1 MDNLKHWSG
10 LALVGC
16 LVIGAVAVS
25 PAAVSPAWAD
35 GRRQIAPQIATQ
47 PSTTDLRQI
56 ERELYEQGYQR
67 ISHMRLEH
75 GMVSARAL
83 DENKRPVFL
92 GVAPETGR
100 VVESIALD

>member
-25 PAAVSPAWAD
+25 PTLAD
-35 GRRQIAPQIATQ
+35 ERPQIAAQ
-47 PSTTDLRQI
+47 PSATDLRQI
-56 ERELYEQGYQR
+56 ERELYDQGYQR
-67 ISHMRLEH
+67 VSHMRLEN
-75 GMVSARAL
+75 GLVSARAL

-92 GVAPETGR
+92 GVTPETGR
-100 VVESIALD
+100 VVEAIPLD

>member
-1 MDNLKHWSG
+1 MDTLKHWSG

-16 LVIGAVAVS
+16 LVMGAVAVS
-25 PAAVSPAWAD
+25 PAAMSPASAD
-35 GRRQIAPQIATQ
+35 QRAQVAAQ

-75 GMVSARAL
+75 GIVSARAL

-92 GVAPETGR
+92 GMVPETGR

>member
-1 MDNLKHWSG
+1 MDTLKHWSG

-25 PAAVSPAWAD
+25 PAAAD
-35 GRRQIAPQIATQ
+35 QRAQIAAQ
-47 PSTTDLRQI
+47 PSTADLRQI

-75 GMVSARAL
+75 GIVSARAL

-100 VVESIALD
+100 VVESIALE